1 MIWTTLELIFLFF
14 FFELPPVDDFIK
26 SKYEEHLE
34 HSKLATDSS
43 DDKDHDQ
50 GDQEHS
56 DDVNQSIEAQS
67 SNCDGSSST
76 SEEHTPLLTSGS
88 MKDIQTQTAS
98 HTNFTPPK
106 KFIKRARWL
115 FNG

>member
-26 SKYEEHLE
+26 SKYEKHLE
-34 HSKLATDSS
+34 HNKQATDSS
-43 DDKDHDQ
+43 DNKEDQ
-50 GDQEHS
+50 GDQEHN
-56 DDVNQSIEAQS
+56 DDVNQNIEAQS

-106 KFIKRARWL
+106 KFLKRARWL